1 MPLLHHGVQVIFLLD
16 RVDAV
21 LLIMSLP
28 PYLVLRIWG
37 LVRGLK
43 FCCVPILMRE
53 CLRLVCLKILR
64 IRWVYVLLV
73 KVLVFGEVR
82 SADMKFYQH
91 EVHLWAED
99 RLQREFARRWLVLL
113 HGFCSNCMSTGCI
126 SFGCAHPLLW
136 IARRKG
142 LKRVS
147 SGSEQKRQRISFHSR
162 RVATHH
168 QLLKQEAY
176 NVSSHEIG
184 SCCLENV

>member
-1 MPLLHHGVQVIFLLD
+1 
-16 RVDAV
+16 
-21 LLIMSLP
+21 
-28 PYLVLRIWG
+28 
-37 LVRGLK
+37 
-43 FCCVPILMRE
+43 
-53 CLRLVCLKILR
+53 
-64 IRWVYVLLV
+64 
-73 KVLVFGEVR
+73 
-82 SADMKFYQH
+82 MKFYQH